1 MLITLRDAALCITKL
16 PKAEHDA
23 DEWQAAMEVLMR
35 IAEPER
41 PPDLYIR
48 SRAVAVPP
56 ISARSLKAI
65 MTDKLTKKGQVA
77 KTNFDQFWRG
87 YNRRTSRVEFHVRL
101 AASPHCNINPAFG
114 LPETFHRYAKIFGCD
129 FVGDRADICKLAIL
143 KLWGLRATEVPRL
156 RGLSDPRATS
166 RRQRQA
172 HVPML

>member
-1 MLITLRDAALCITKL
+1 LRSLSDR
-16 PKAEHDA
+16 D
-23 DEWQAAMEVLMR
+23 
-35 IAEPER
+35 

-48 SRAVAVPP
+48 GRAGHSPP
-56 ISARSLKAI
+56 ISPRSLKAI
-65 MTDKLTKKGQVA
+65 MTDKLTKKGRVA
-77 KTNFDQFWRG
+77 ETNFDQFWRG

-101 AASPHCNINPAFG
+101 AASPHCNINSAFG
-114 LPETFHRYAKIFGCD
+114 LPGTFHCYAKIFGCD

-143 KLWGLRATEVPRL
+143 KLSALWATEVPRL